1 MMLLKKTEYDNLI
14 AKAYNIDTSGFVL
27 KAKDDTDKSDLE
39 NKLPDTSDLVKK
51 TDYNSKIS
59 EIEGKILV
67 TMMLLVQQQKQ
78 H

>member
-67 TMMLLVQQQKQ
+67 TMMLLV
-78 H
+78 

>member
-1 MMLLKKTEYDNLI
+1 MLLKKTEYDNLI

-67 TMMLLVQQQKQ
+67 TMMLLV
-78 H
+78 